1 MGNGVLR
8 ALQGRPVGRPVGI
21 GREGTVRQRQ
31 RGSVAGVALLGAWLS
46 ACAPARPGADLTEE
60 WLEPAAD
67 TVLTPFGQVPRAA
80 WMGANRWLVVAADWD
95 QAVIADFESG
105 GYAPLGAESDY
116 QRPSDVF
123 AAGDSLYLTDWG
135 MRRVTIWT
143 RDGQL
148 AGAIDVPIEARVGFP
163 KARDA
168 AGRFYFEPPPVAG
181 VDGQGLVDSGAVVR
195 SSPDLVRFDTVARL
209 SPPPSSEVT
218 RDQRRRLERMVFGGQ
233 DRWGVRGDGSFWVAR
248 IARNRVTWTDPAG
261 ETRRGPSLPDPVY
274 EVTIADREEF
284 VAQFPPELRGTV
296 EALPFAMIK
305 PPFEGAFTGPEGQI
319 WLEKSRSAQDSLAVR
334 RLHVV
339 GDDGDLVRMLV
350 VPSRGRVIAVGGGT
364 LLVAEQW
371 AEGVRLLQVSTRPVP
386 AAAAPPEA
394 APEP

>member
-1 MGNGVLR
+1 MMVM
-8 ALQGRPVGRPVGI
+8 ALG
-21 GREGTVRQRQ
+21 GT
-31 RGSVAGVALLGAWLS
+31 G
-46 ACAPARPGADLTEE
+46 ACAPASRPGADLTEE

-80 WMGANRWLVVAADWD
+80 WMGPNRWLVVASDWD
-95 QAVIADFESG
+95 QAVIADFSTRNHT
-105 GYAPLGAESDY
+105 PLGSGPGGDY
-116 QRPSDVF
+116 QNPADVF
-123 AAGDSLYLTDWG
+123 AAGDSLYLSDWG
-135 MRRVTIWT
+135 MRRVTVWT

-148 AGAIDVPIEARVGFP
+148 TGTIEVPIEARVGFP

-168 AGRFYFEPPPVAG
+168 AGRFYFEPPPVGG

-195 SSPDLVRFDTVARL
+195 ASPDLVRFDTVARL

-233 DRWGVRGDGSFWVAR
+233 DRWGVRPDGSFWVAR

-319 WLEKSRSAQDSLAVR
+319 WLEKSRSAQDSMAVR
-334 RLHVV
+334 RVHVV
-339 GDDGDLVRMLV
+339 GDDGDLARRLV
-350 VPSRGRVIAVGGGT
+350 VPSRGRVIAVGDGV

-371 AEGVRLLQVSTRPVP
+371 AEGIRLLQISTTPAAVP
-386 AAAAPPEA
+386 AAAPEGSVK
-394 APEP
+394 P

>member
-1 MGNGVLR
+1 M
-8 ALQGRPVGRPVGI
+8 GRPVGI
-21 GREGTVRQRQ
+21 GLEGTVGQRQ
-31 RGSVAGVALLGAWLS
+31 RYRVVGVVLVGAWLA
-46 ACAPARPGADLTEE
+46 ACAPARPGANLTEE
-60 WLEPAAD
+60 WLGAATD

-80 WMGANRWLVVAADWD
+80 WMGPNRWLVVASDWD
-95 QAVIADFESG
+95 QAVIADFSSRSHT
-105 GYAPLGAESDY
+105 PLGSGPGGDY
-116 QRPSDVF
+116 QNPADVF
-123 AAGDSLYLTDWG
+123 AAGDSLYLSDWG
-135 MRRVTIWT
+135 MRRVTVWT
-143 RDGQL
+143 RGGQL
-148 AGAIDVPIEARVGFP
+148 AGAIEIPIEARAGFP

-168 AGRFYFEPPPVAG
+168 AGRFYFEPPPVGG

-233 DRWGVRGDGSFWVAR
+233 DRWGVRPDGSFWVAR

-261 ETRRGPSLPDPVY
+261 ESRRGPSLPDPVY
-274 EVTIADREEF
+274 EVSIADREEF

-334 RLHVV
+334 RVHVV
-339 GDDGDLVRMLV
+339 GDDGDLARRLV
-350 VPSRGRVIAVGGGT
+350 VPSRGRVIAVGNGV

-371 AEGVRLLQVSTRPVP
+371 AGGVRLLQVSTTPAP
-386 AAAAPPEA
+386 AAPAVPEA
-394 APEP
+394 SAEP